1 MGENA
6 TLTIKEAIMVAIRIT
21 IRTAT
26 GTKERLQRTNLV
38 LLLEKI
44 EASYAVGHTSHCKAD
59 FEEDE
64 DVVSAFSY
72 RCSTILHRVIE
83 KGEVSQKKVEKKE
96 LKSRVCKA
104 KDLMY
109 IDVKINGK
117 PIKTMVDTV
126 ATHNYLTSPEIEL
139 IRLVLEKVQMNDFKL
154 ILGLK
159 FFWDTKTA
167 ILPFSNS
174 LMMMESKSCVIPML
188 VGKMGEKN
196 ISAMQFS
203 MGFKQNELSFLCTLH
218 LEEIE
223 EATGTIPKPVRRLLQ
238 EFEDI
243 MPEKFPRR
251 L

>member
-44 EASYAVGHTSHCKAD
+44 EASYAVGHTS
-59 FEEDE
+59 
-64 DVVSAFSY
+64 
-72 RCSTILHRVIE
+72 TILHRVIE
-83 KGEVSQKKVEKKE
+83 KGEVSQKKVEKEE

-139 IRLVLEKVQMNDFKL
+139 IRLVLEKVQMDDFKL